1 MQERGFT
8 ETLSAQAE
16 YTAQANAV
24 QQAVQLG
31 SVSFS
36 AVLDMG
42 LLEKAA
48 KTLKSLGAGVDLIQ
62 SAAATVSNVSEALV
76 LLHFS
81 ESYEQKLSLLEAI
94 RDNTDDKHL
103 KEAAERS
110 SARRR
115 WSSPTTWS
123 SSAKRPSAITRT
135 SR

>member
-1 MQERGFT
+1 MCIRDR
-8 ETLSAQAE
+8 
-16 YTAQANAV
+16 
-24 QQAVQLG
+24 
-31 SVSFS
+31 
-36 AVLDMG
+36 LDMG

-103 KEAAERS
+103 KEAAEALIGTATLELS
-110 SARRR
+110 L
-115 WSSPTTWS
+115 
-123 SSAKRPSAITRT
+123 IHI
-135 SR
+135 

>member
-103 KEAAERS
+103 KEAAEALIGTATLEFS
-110 SARRR
+110 YYVEQLG
-115 WSSPTTWS
+115 
-123 SSAKRPSAITRT
+123 KRPSAITRT